1 MTSFPTPS
9 KRLSL
14 KQRFITIFFLN
25 RQQWWSYPTS
35 LEYHGTSPQPKLR
48 QGSAHNG
55 WKTSRSKSR
64 SWKFNQSN
72 EAFLEKEK
80 KALVFAKH
88 GKGETYPRGNQR
100 QGWIWLRP
108 YINEKLRKSSRL
120 DFKVFAVLTQI
131 AVKPDCGNQ
140 KPIKVT
146 DIAASAKSHPTV
158 WQNKLLWARTMLQ
171 KVISRMSLLFGS
183 VLDIILTS
191 PALLADPG
199 TPLPGTVKMND

>member
-1 MTSFPTPS
+1 MAERHRDQNQVENLTNSTKLFL
-9 KRLSL
+9 KR
-14 KQRFITIFFLN
+14 K
-25 RQQWWSYPTS
+25 
-35 LEYHGTSPQPKLR
+35 
-48 QGSAHNG
+48 
-55 WKTSRSKSR
+55 
-64 SWKFNQSN
+64 
-72 EAFLEKEK
+72 K

-100 QGWIWLRP
+100 QGRIWLRP

-171 KVISRMSLLFGS
+171 KVISRVSLLFGS